1 MFVLDER
8 AQVKK
13 DYEGSYWKTWDTEN
27 GCRLEIEPVKIYE
40 IETRYGCSTREI
52 TLYYFQTRMVWE
64 GDVIEFGENR
74 KLDSNEIEQC
84 KTFLMEMGSM

>member
-8 AQVKK
+8 AKVKK
-13 DYEGSYWKTWDTEN
+13 DYYG
-27 GCRLEIEPVKIYE
+27 GIEFGPMDIYE

-52 TLYYFQTRMVWE
+52 TLYYHQGRRVWE

-74 KLDSNEIEQC
+74 KLDPDEIEQC
-84 KTFLMEMGSM
+84 KAFLKEKVYL